1 MISSTGLLG
10 RCTISA
16 VHRIASEN
24 DGALYRIQGVALP
37 VGFIINH
44 FAYGILEDRS
54 KKLVSLILSMIWNGR
69 FNEKII
75 YFSESSQIPS

>member
-54 KKLVSLILSMIWNGR
+54 KKLVD
-69 FNEKII
+69 
-75 YFSESSQIPS
+75 